1 MGTLTGKWSEMESEE
16 KILDALRS
24 GNKRDR
30 DQAENSIYESFQ
42 PRVRAILS
50 RVVGTGADLDDAVQ
64 EAFIDVF
71 RGLPKFQG
79 RSGIGTW
86 IYRIALRRGW
96 KWSAR
101 QQATRKQQ
109 VENPGPIENTS
120 DPDAASDIH
129 TREMARRFEAAIQEL
144 DYKHRSV
151 IALSGL
157 EGLTPNEIAKTLGI
171 PVGTVHS
178 RLSRARATLKSIL
191 NVD

>member
-1 MGTLTGKWSEMESEE
+1 MMPEDKL
-16 KILDALRS
+16 LAAFRS
-24 GNKRDR
+24 GNKRER
-30 DQAENSIYESFQ
+30 NQAESSIYESFQ

-50 RVVGTGADLDDAVQ
+50 KVVGTGPDLDDAVQ

-86 IYRIALRRGW
+86 IYRVALRRGW

-101 QQATRKQQ
+101 QQAMRQKQL
-109 VENPGPIENTS
+109 ENPGPIDNTS
-120 DPDAASDIH
+120 HPDAGSDIH
-129 TREMARRFEAAIQEL
+129 TREMARMFEAALKQL

-157 EGLTPNEIAKTLGI
+157 EGLTPKEIAKTLGI

-178 RLSRARATLKSIL
+178 RLSRARDTLKTIL
-191 NVD
+191 KAE